1 MERPR
6 RLRGRWVAVPPGEEP
21 EELHKVD
28 GSVIYF
34 DPDEEDHSPLRDA
47 SESLPTDPDW
57 LQATLGLSPELVG
70 DIKSWDREW
79 KATCSGSYRLSDRD
93 LRAEAEALD
102 DRAITLVERMRHEL
116 KNGFEVVV
124 RLPAWPSWG

>member
-57 LQATLGLSPELVG
+57 LQATLGLSPEPARLRG
-70 DIKSWDREW
+70 DLARRRTMPSRVRGASRRRLRSPPRSGACRW
-79 KATCSGSYRLSDRD
+79 ATVHLAAAR
-93 LRAEAEALD
+93 
-102 DRAITLVERMRHEL
+102 T
-116 KNGFEVVV
+116 
-124 RLPAWPSWG
+124 